1 MTNGF
6 KCSSKLINLILRKN
20 NIGADGKCG
29 QCPDNGFDYEAARAC
44 FGLNRS
50 QAHAVNSCI
59 SACRCPHRSFTQL
72 IWGPPGTGKTKTV
85 SVILHGLL
93 ILMPRARILVC
104 APTNTAMLQ
113 LASHLVPLVEK
124 FCKSKNL
131 INAIILF
138 GNMECMRQK
147 ADNEKLS
154 KLFESNC
161 VSSEASRTKYA
172 RLVFCTPYRSTW
184 LENQKFDILVI
195 DEAANLK

>member
-1 MTNGF
+1 M
-6 KCSSKLINLILRKN
+6 LQ
-20 NIGADGKCG
+20 ADGKCG

-44 FGLNRS
+44 FGLNSS